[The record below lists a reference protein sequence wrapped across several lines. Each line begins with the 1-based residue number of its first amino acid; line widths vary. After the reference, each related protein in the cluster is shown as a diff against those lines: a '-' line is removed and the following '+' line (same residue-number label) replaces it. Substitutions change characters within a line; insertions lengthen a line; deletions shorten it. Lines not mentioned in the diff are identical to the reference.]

1 MPRTQEQAAWS
12 GVDEATGLMVV
23 PPGAASSD
31 LAPGRGHA
39 PWGRGPF
46 VALLVGAMA
55 LGAGGMA
62 LGAMAFMQSPK
73 SGVQGASGA
82 PGPQGAAGVQ
92 GVQGLVGPQG
102 PAGVSG
108 QRGQT
113 GPAGPQGPAG
123 VRGHAGKQ
131 GPAGTIV
138 GSSVVTGTVLKTAAD
153 PAIGTT
159 LTATTACSS
168 SAVLLGGGGRV
179 LASAP
184 KTTGSG
190 TAGAPTSGA
199 KAPSGSA
206 SAPGTGA
213 TAGVGQSPVDVALES
228 SYPVASG
235 WRTVA
240 VVTSSIS
247 GGQVMTLQPY
257 VVCGKK

>member
-1 MPRTQEQAAWS
+1 MPRTQEQPAWS

-23 PPGAASSD
+23 PPGATSSD
-31 LAPGRGHA
+31 LVPVRGRT

-46 VALLVGAMA
+46 VALLVGAMT

-62 LGAMAFMQSPK
+62 LGVMAFMRSPK
-73 SGVQGASGA
+73 TGAQGASGA
-82 PGPQGAAGVQ
+82 PGPQGAPGVQ

-102 PAGVSG
+102 PAGAAG
-108 QRGQT
+108 QRGKT
-113 GPAGPQGPAG
+113 GPAGPAGPAG
-123 VRGHAGKQ
+123 ERGHAGKQ
-131 GPAGTIV
+131 GPAGTIA
-138 GSSVVTGTVLKTAAD
+138 GSSVVKGTVLKTAVD

-179 LASAP
+179 LASTP
-184 KTTGSG
+184 KSTGSG

-199 KAPSGSA
+199 KAPSGSGSA
-206 SAPGTGA
+206 SRSGA
-213 TAGVGQSPVDVALES
+213 TGSVGQSPVDVALES

-240 VVTSSIS
+240 VVTSSMS